1 MTDTKQPEAHKE
13 RAMPIEQ
20 AAAEALAQHIDTLDN
35 FAGALALPL
44 PAHMHVAALREQL
57 PALVRRMRADFAA
70 ATGNNPWETRDD
82 Q

>member
-1 MTDTKQPEAHKE
+1 
-13 RAMPIEQ
+13 MPIEQ

-57 PALVRRMRADFAA
+57 PPLVQRMRADFAA
-70 ATGNNPWETRDD
+70 ATGNNPWETRDAT
-82 Q
+82 